1 MWSKSRLTYGLVRSA
16 LWSAARLRSSEWARQ
31 LARKGHVAGE
41 RVGVAHVL
49 CDRVRVGCLE
59 TWRVRDARGCL
70 VSALIERAH
79 LVEHR
84 AIVGERRER
93 LGQQTLERS
102 AHALPVCVALRFC
115 SRAVSRRA
123 DQCRSRSS
131 TSRRWRRWTRAT
143 WGSWTC
149 TWARRAEA
157 KLDNPKLIVNK
168 Y

>member
-1 MWSKSRLTYGLVRSA
+1 M
-16 LWSAARLRSSEWARQ
+16 RSSEWARQ

-49 CDRVRVGCLE
+49 CDRVRVGCLA

-102 AHALPVCVALRFC
+102 AHALPVCVALRFARVGPI
-115 SRAVSRRA
+115 SAEVDRVGDRDVERELLGDRERALER
-123 DQCRSRSS
+123 D
-131 TSRRWRRWTRAT
+131 
-143 WGSWTC
+143 
-149 TWARRAEA
+149 ARKR
-157 KLDNPKLIVNK
+157 N
-168 Y
+168 